1 MRHLSRGGQGQGA
14 RGVHQVGPGGGVCGN
29 GKVAAFE
36 EGEMTNGVRYGVAG
50 FQVRRGRM
58 ALGCTASD
66 AAR

>member
-1 MRHLSRGGQGQGA
+1 M
-14 RGVHQVGPGGGVCGN
+14 HQVGPGGGVCGN